1 MTDAAIRVD
10 PPGPVD
16 FADDVPLD
24 ELDVDLDLDL
34 DLDELPAPLDVDQ
47 VRRFLSG
54 IGSALSFAVGD
65 PDIPR
70 HWQFAD
76 DELDELAPTLCA
88 IANRRPELARAIHRS
103 DHLVVAMTMARYLG
117 RNVSAGR
124 AAKKARE
131 ANDESTGQARRVGG
145 FGVVDHAGDPA
156 T

>member
-1 MTDAAIRVD
+1 MSDTIRVD

-16 FADDVPLD
+16 LADDIPLD
-24 ELDVDLDLDL
+24 ELDVLE
-34 DLDELPAPLDVDQ
+34 LDELDDELPVPALDEAQ

-65 PDIPR
+65 PDVPR

-76 DELDELAPTLCA
+76 DELNELAPTLCA

-103 DHLVVAMTMARYLG
+103 DHFVVAMTMARYLG

-124 AAKKARE
+124 AAKKERE
-131 ANDESTGQARRVGG
+131 NDESTGQARRVGG
-145 FGVVDHAGDPA
+145 FGVVDHAGDSG